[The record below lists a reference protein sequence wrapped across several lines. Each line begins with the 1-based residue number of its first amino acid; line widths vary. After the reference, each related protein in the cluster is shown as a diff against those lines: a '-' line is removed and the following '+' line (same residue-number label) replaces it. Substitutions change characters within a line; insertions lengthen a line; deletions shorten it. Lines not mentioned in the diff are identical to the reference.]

1 MKTTTKLLAL
11 GAVGAAAGAV
21 AYGAVRLL
29 RRRQA
34 AGDVDREFDTSDVST
49 DPVVVTEEVVVITE
63 AGPYEVDLELIPAD
77 ELANR
82 GY

>member
-11 GAVGAAAGAV
+11 AAIGAAG
-21 AYGAVRLL
+21 YGAIRSL

-34 AGDVDREFDTSDVST
+34 ATNLDREFDTSDVSGE
-49 DPVVVTEEVVVITE
+49 PIVVTEEVVVITE

-77 ELANR
+77 ELASR